1 MANERHQQSRPVA
14 DEPLA
19 GQRDV
24 EAVNLGSG
32 GVGPSGTDFNS
43 TGHLGG
49 VRGTADGYHARQDG
63 DPSVRGDHSLDGA
76 SIIDTNLIAGGPA
89 PDPRDFDD
97 D

>member
-1 MANERHQQSRPVA
+1 MPTEREQRSLI
-14 DEPLA
+14 DEP
-19 GQRDV
+19 
-24 EAVNLGSG
+24 VNLSSG

-49 VRGTADGYHARQDG
+49 LRGTADGRNPSREG
-63 DPSVRGDHSLDGA
+63 DPSIRGEFSLDGA

-89 PDPRDFDD
+89 PDERDFDD